1 MKYKMHKTKFK
12 QTEIGMIPEEWEVGQ
27 LGNLC
32 EITSSKRIFLKEYVS
47 NGIPFY
53 RSKEI
58 ILLANNQ
65 IISDTLFISKER
77 FEEIS
82 NKFGSPKE
90 GDLLMTS
97 VGTLG
102 VPYIVKKNE
111 TFYFKDGNLMW
122 FRSFKPKLKNKFL
135 YYWIKSP
142 IGQQQLDFISIG
154 STQRALTIDSVKR
167 MKISFPKIGEQEF
180 IAKILSDLDSK
191 IELNQQM
198 NKTLEEIGK
207 AIFKHWFVDFEFPN
221 EEGKPYKSSGGE
233 TVYNEELGKEI
244 PKGWRVGRL
253 GDGILTSISKPGI
266 DNFVGEK
273 IYLDT
278 ASVQN
283 TDIISLNDYI
293 TFDKRPSRANMQ
305 PKIGS
310 VWFAKMKDSKKGL
323 FFDDYSTFGL
333 DNFILSTGFLGLSV
347 KSSALY
353 YIWNIISSDEFERQ
367 KSNLC
372 NGTTMQA
379 INNVT
384 VQSIKALVPD
394 EKVLIKFNEAVKS
407 LYNRIYINFV
417 ESQILSQIRDLL
429 LPKLMSGKI
438 RVPLEGK
445 E

>member
-1 MKYKMHKTKFK
+1 MTEKQTKFK
-12 QTEIGMIPEEWEVGQ
+12 ETEIGMIPEDWTVSPIGNVCSVRRGASPRPIHNFISESGMPWVKISDASAQNTRFIEWTGEFIKQEGVKNSVTVHPGD
-27 LGNLC
+27 L
-32 EITSSKRIFLKEYVS
+32 IVS
-47 NGIPFY
+47 NSATPGIPRFMKIDACIHDGWLLIENF
-53 RSKEI
+53 KE
-58 ILLANNQ
+58 
-65 IISDTLFISKER
+65 STKE
-77 FEEIS
+77 
-82 NKFGSPKE
+82 
-90 GDLLMTS
+90 
-97 VGTLG
+97 
-102 VPYIVKKNE
+102 
-111 TFYFKDGNLMW
+111 
-122 FRSFKPKLKNKFL
+122 FL
-135 YYWIKSP
+135 YYTFLNERSKLVGIADGTVFRNLKTDIVRDHKIALP
-142 IGQQQLDFISIG
+142 EVKE
-154 STQRALTIDSVKR
+154 QRA
-167 MKISFPKIGEQEF
+167 
-180 IAKILSDLDSK
+180 IASILSSLDDK
-191 IELNQQM
+191 IELNQRM
-198 NKTLEEIGK
+198 NKTLEEIGQ
-207 AIFKHWFVDFEFPN
+207 AIFKHWFIDFEFPN
-221 EEGKPYKSSGGE
+221 EEGKLYKSAGGE
-233 TVYNEELGKEI
+233 MVYNEELGKEI

-310 VWFAKMKDSKKGL
+310 VWFAKMKDSKKVL

>member
-1 MKYKMHKTKFK
+1 MNNMHKFK
-12 QTEIGMIPEEWEVGQ
+12 QTEIGMIPEEWEVKKAEELVKVNEMYIG
-27 LGNLC
+27 GN
-32 EITSSKRIFLKEYVS
+32 F
-47 NGIPFY
+47 
-53 RSKEI
+53 
-58 ILLANNQ
+58 
-65 IISDTLFISKER
+65 
-77 FEEIS
+77 
-82 NKFGSPKE
+82 
-90 GDLLMTS
+90 
-97 VGTLG
+97 
-102 VPYIVKKNE
+102 
-111 TFYFKDGNLMW
+111 
-122 FRSFKPKLKNKFL
+122 
-135 YYWIKSP
+135 
-142 IGQQQLDFISIG
+142 QLDQIEYID
-154 STQRALTIDSVKR
+154 IDSVEGGIIKNVQMLNLENAPSRAKR
-167 MKISFPKIGEQEF
+167 IVKNEDIIISTVRPNLRHFAFIKNAKPNTIASTGFAVISCKNIHPKFFYYYVTTNKYTNYLSAIADSHTSTYPAFNPDVIENSLIPFPPLHEQRA
-180 IAKILSDLDSK
+180 IAKILSDLDAK
-191 IELNQQM
+191 IELNQQI
-198 NKTLEEIGK
+198 NKILEEIGK
-207 AIFKHWFVDFEFPN
+207 AIFKHWFVDFEFPD
-221 EEGKPYKSSGGE
+221 EEGKPYKSAGGE
-233 TVYNEELGKEI
+233 MVYNEELGKEI